1 MSKKS
6 ILFII
11 LTATIFSFSFAQKAT
26 FMGKVIDKETG
37 EALIAANISLNGQ
50 GTTTDFDGAFSIQL
64 ENGNYDLVISYVSYN
79 DYKEQITLSGG
90 ETRTITIE
98 LEPIAT
104 ILNTA
109 TVTSGKYET
118 PLSEVT
124 VSLEVLQPELVESTN
139 KTSIDEALQKVP
151 GVTVIDGQA
160 NIRGGSGFSQGAGS
174 RVLLLVDDMP
184 ILQYDS
190 GFPNWDDVPVEN
202 IAQIEV
208 VKGAASALY
217 GSAALNGIINV
228 RTAYAKSKPVT
239 KVAAFYNTIFSPE
252 DPKNKWWDSAPQ
264 GYGASF
270 AHRQKIDKLDLVLGG
285 FYLNKESANE
295 GTYKEFGRF
304 NFSTRY
310 RFTDRLSVTLNGNFN
325 KGERN
330 SFFYWASADQRH
342 RGDTST
348 YSKNDRFR
356 YNIDPVVTFFDKK
369 GNRHKLMTRYYKVDN
384 NITGGRSNES
394 YALYGEYQFQ
404 RKFKKLNLVT
414 TAGLV
419 ATGNSVTADLYG
431 DTTFTARNLAAY
443 AQLDKKITDRL
454 NVSAGFRFEN
464 NVLKNPGFEYNQGR
478 TTVDPSEDEESK
490 PVLRLG
496 LNYRV
501 TDFTFV
507 RASWGQG
514 YRYPTIAEK
523 YIFTDVGGFFV
534 VPNPALQSET
544 GWSTELG
551 IKQGFKVGE
560 LEGYLDIAAFLMRF
574 EDMIEFNAVRN
585 AMLGTAFS
593 ATDIGDTE
601 IKGIEISLAGRGK
614 IFGLQTS
621 FIGGYTYV
629 DPRFG
634 QFDNTP
640 IGTGER
646 TIAQVNAT
654 NSTSNE
660 NILKY
665 RSKHNFKMDLETQ
678 VSNLSIGLAAFYSSK
693 VEAMDFLLAWVVP
706 GLANY
711 FVEDND
717 LNKGYT
723 LFNGR
728 LAYQFNEHIKASL
741 ILENIFNIEYFI
753 RPALLENPRNLT
765 ARVDYKF

>member
-6 ILFII
+6 ILFIM
-11 LTATIFSFSFAQKAT
+11 LTTAFFSFSFAQKAT
-26 FMGKVIDKETG
+26 LTGKVVDKETG
-37 EALIAANISLNGQ
+37 EGLIAANISLNGQ
-50 GTTTDFDGAFSIQL
+50 GTVTDFDGSFTIEL
-64 ENGNYDLVISYVSYN
+64 DNGTYDLVISYLSYD
-79 DYKEQITLSGG
+79 DYKEQITLSNG
-90 ETRTITIE
+90 ETRTINIE
-98 LEPIAT
+98 LAPTAT

-109 TVTSGKYET
+109 TITSGKYET

-124 VSLEVLQPELVESTN
+124 VSLEVLKPDLIESTN
-139 KTSIDEALQKVP
+139 KTSIDDALQKVP
-151 GVTVIDGQA
+151 GVTIIDGQA

-202 IAQIEV
+202 IEQVEV
-208 VKGAASALY
+208 VKGASSALY
-217 GSAALNGIINV
+217 GSSALNGIINV

-239 KVAAFYNTIFSPE
+239 KVAAFYNVIFSPD
-252 DPKNKWWDSAPQ
+252 DPDKKWWERAPQ

-270 AHRQKIDKLDLVLGG
+270 SHKQKIDKFDLVLGG
-285 FYLNKESANE
+285 FYLDEESANE
-295 GTYKEFGRF
+295 DTYKEIGRF

-325 KGERN
+325 SGSRN
-330 SFFYWASADQRH
+330 SFFYWKSAEEGH

-348 YSKNDRFR
+348 YSKNNRFR
-356 YNIDPVVTFFDKK
+356 YNIDPIFTYFDKK

-384 NITGGRSNES
+384 NITGDRSNES

-404 RKFKKLNLVT
+404 RKFKKIKLVT

-419 ATGNSVTADLYG
+419 ATGNSVTAELYG

-443 AQLDKKITDRL
+443 IQADKKISDRL
-454 NVSAGFRFEN
+454 NFSAGFRFEN
-464 NVLKNPGFEYNQGR
+464 NVLKNPGFEYERGIIE
-478 TTVDPSEDEESK
+478 PSEEEESK

-496 LNYRV
+496 LNYKAS
-501 TDFTFV
+501 DFTFV

-534 VPNPALQSET
+534 VPSPDLQSET

-551 IKQGFKVGE
+551 IKQGFRVGE
-560 LEGYLDIAAFLMRF
+560 LEGYFDIAAFLMKYQ
-574 EDMIEFNAVRN
+574 DMMEFNLVGGGFASTN
-585 AMLGTAFS
+585 
-593 ATDIGDTE
+593 IGDTE
-601 IKGIEISLAGRGK
+601 IKGIELSMAGRGK
-614 IFGLQTS
+614 IFGLPTS

-629 DPRFG
+629 DPRFEE
-634 QFDNTP
+634 FDNTP
-640 IGTGER
+640 ITPGER
-646 TIAQVNAT
+646 PTRGQVNAN
-654 NSTSNE
+654 NSTSDE

-665 RSKHNFKMDLETQ
+665 RSKHSFKIDIESQ
-678 VSNLSIGLAAFYSSK
+678 VGNLAIGLAAFYSSK
-693 VEAMDFLLAWVVP
+693 VESMDLPLILVVK
-706 GLANY
+706 GLGEY
-711 FVEDND
+711 FINEN
-717 LNKGYT
+717 NGYT

-728 LAYQFNEHIKASL
+728 LAYKFNEHIKASL
-741 ILENIFNIEYFI
+741 ILENIFNVEYFI